1 MRLIDC
7 YAELLAYAAHLTG
20 ANPEQEVSYEEAAAC
35 FDGLFG
41 RAEAL
46 RTRAKFTDEQW
57 REGLFA
63 VCAFIDE
70 AILCSDWPGRLK
82 WQTTQLQHRLF
93 NTTNAGEEFFDLL
106 GAISPDDIH
115 VREVYGYC
123 LAMGF
128 KGRYFRPEDG
138 RQLEEIARSNLGL
151 LKRGGEQEGIA
162 HMFPDAYGAD
172 KKDRRKSRLATS
184 IFTLAICIIPV
195 LVFIGLFFL
204 YNRMLQSLLAGYFR

>member
-1 MRLIDC
+1 MRLVDL
-7 YAELLAYAAHLTG
+7 YAELLAYAAHLAGTH
-20 ANPEQEVSYEEAAAC
+20 PEREVSYEEASGR
-35 FDGLFG
+35 FEGLFA
-41 RAEAL
+41 RAETL
-46 RTRAKFTDEQW
+46 RAREKFTDEQW

-70 AILCSDWPGRLK
+70 TILCSDWPERLK
-82 WQTTQLQHRLF
+82 WQTAQLQHRFF

-106 GAISPDDIH
+106 GAISPDDIQ

-128 KGRYFRPEDG
+128 KGKYFRPEDG
-138 RQLEEIARSNLGL
+138 GQLEETARSNQGL

-172 KKDRRKSRLATS
+172 RKDRRKSGLATS

-204 YNRMLQSLLAGYFR
+204 YNRMLQSLLAGYFL